1 MMNVREVAEYLNLKE
16 RKIYDLV
23 RTGSIPCSR
32 VTGKWLFPLH
42 LIDEWVAGG
51 IGEGDGPPQSRR
63 RPPPPVVAGSHDP
76 LLEWALR
83 DSDCGLALMPG
94 GSLAGL
100 ERLREGKAQVCG
112 LHIFQPESGEYN
124 LQAIRQ
130 SFASAPMV
138 LIEWAWREQGLA
150 VAPGNP
156 LGITGLG
163 GLGGLNSVGAR
174 VVLRE
179 PEAGTR
185 LLFDYLLGQ
194 AGEKPEDI
202 GILPRVARTQME
214 VALAVL
220 EGQADAG
227 LCVEAAAR
235 QLRLDFLPLHR
246 GRYDL
251 ALHRRDFFEPP
262 FQRLLRFAQ
271 GPEFQ
276 ARASTLGGYDI
287 SGLGTVHFNGP

>member
-1 MMNVREVAEYLNLKE
+1 MGGRTVGGLQHTLK
-16 RKIYDLV
+16 
-23 RTGSIPCSR
+23 G
-32 VTGKWLFPLH
+32 
-42 LIDEWVAGG
+42 
-51 IGEGDGPPQSRR
+51 
-63 RPPPPVVAGSHDP
+63 PPPPVVAGSHDP

-112 LHIFQPESGEYN
+112 LHIFHPESGEYN
-124 LQAIRQ
+124 LQAMGQ
-130 SFASAPMV
+130 SFASAPIV
-138 LIEWAWREQGLA
+138 LIEWAWRQQGLA

-156 LGITGLG
+156 LGITGIT
-163 GLGGLNSVGAR
+163 GLGAAGAR
-174 VVLRE
+174 GVLRE

-185 LLFDYLLGQ
+185 LLFDYLLSKAGQ
-194 AGEKPEDI
+194 RPEDFD
-202 GILPRVARTQME
+202 ILPRIARTQTE

-220 EGQADAG
+220 EGHADAG

-246 GRYDL
+246 ERYDL
-251 ALHRRDFFEPP
+251 ALHRRDFFAPP
-262 FQRLLRFAQ
+262 FQRLLGFAQ
-271 GPEFQ
+271 GREFRE
-276 ARASTLGGYDI
+276 RAAELGGYDI

>member
-51 IGEGDGPPQSRR
+51 VGGHAGGGTPQAMKA
-63 RPPPPVVAGSHDP
+63 PPPPVVAGSHDP

-100 ERLREGKAQVCG
+100 ERLLEGKAQVCG
-112 LHIFQPESGEYN
+112 LHIFHPEKGEYN
-124 LQAIRQ
+124 LQAMRQ

-138 LIEWAWREQGLA
+138 LIEWAWRQQGLA

-156 LGITGLG
+156 LGITGLD
-163 GLGGLNSVGAR
+163 GLRAAGAR
-174 VVLRE
+174 VILRE

-185 LLFDYLLGQ
+185 LLFDYLLAK
-194 AGEKPEDI
+194 AGERPEDI
-202 GILPRVARTQME
+202 AILPRVARTQTE

-220 EGQADAG
+220 EGHADAG

-246 GRYDL
+246 ERYDL
-251 ALHRRDFFEPP
+251 ALRRRDFFAPP

-271 GPEFQ
+271 GREFREK
-276 ARASTLGGYDI
+276 AADLGGYDI